1 MQMGLVDLFQ
11 ISGVDGILVV
21 VVAVIG
27 YFVINMSTVWYRQRN
42 ITQRKGEQDSVDI
55 QKLQVDV
62 AEQIRAELHE
72 EVTKLRTEVKV
83 LKDEVDSWRDK
94 YASLNAAHELLNQ
107 QHVGIKQENVR
118 LRKENKVLRDFVFS
132 IKDTLDASVLKEL
145 LDKIQ
150 PISE

>member
-1 MQMGLVDLFQ
+1 MGIAELFQ
-11 ISGVDGILVV
+11 VSGLSGIYIVV
-21 VVAVIG
+21 VVLAG
-27 YFVINMSTVWYRQRN
+27 YFVLNFGMAWYK
-42 ITQRKGEQDSVDI
+42 QRKIDDRKEERDSVDI
-55 QKLQVDV
+55 QKLQAEV
-62 AEQIRAELHE
+62 AEQIRAELHD

-107 QHVGIKQENVR
+107 QHTGIKQENVR

-132 IKDTLDASVLKEL
+132 IKDAIDASLLKEL

-150 PISE
+150 PISD

>member
-1 MQMGLVDLFQ
+1 MGIVDLFQ
-11 ISGVDGILVV
+11 ISGFDGLWVI
-21 VVAVIG
+21 VVALAG
-27 YFVINMSTVWYRQRN
+27 YFVLNFGMAWFKQNNINKRRGV
-42 ITQRKGEQDSVDI
+42 QDSVDI
-55 QKLQVDV
+55 QKLQADI
-62 AEQIRAELHE
+62 AEQIRAELHD

-118 LRKENKVLRDFVFS
+118 LRKENKVLRDFIFS
-132 IKDTLDASVLKEL
+132 IKDAINADLMKEL

>member
-1 MQMGLVDLFQ
+1 MPVITDLFQ
-11 ISGVDGILVV
+11 ISGQDGIFVV
-21 VVAVIG
+21 VVALLG
-27 YFVINMSTVWYRQRN
+27 YLILNLGNSWYKKRSIDQR
-42 ITQRKGEQDSVDI
+42 REERDSVDL

-107 QHVGIKQENVR
+107 QHTGIKQENIR
-118 LRKENKVLRDFVFS
+118 LRKENKVLRDFIFN
-132 IKDTLDASVLKEL
+132 IKDTIDASILKEL

-150 PISE
+150 PISD